1 MRRIRKDDQVKVIA
15 GKDRDKT
22 GRVIKV
28 LTRRDRV
35 LVEGVNYVK
44 KHQRPAQTGSGV
56 REGGIIETEAAIHVS
71 NVMPVCPSC
80 GEATR
85 VGYVETVPGDA
96 RSKARSCRRCDAT
109 F

>member
-1 MRRIRKDDQVKVIA
+1 MERIRKDDQVKVIA
-15 GKDRDKT
+15 GKDAGKT
-22 GRVIKV
+22 GRVVQV
-28 LTRRDRV
+28 LRERGRV

-44 KHQRPAQTGSGV
+44 KHQRMQSQGGAQ
-56 REGGIIETEAAIHVS
+56 EGGIIETEASVHVS

-85 VGYVETVPGDA
+85 VGYVYETEGDR
-96 RSKARSCRRCDAT
+96 RSKTRSGRRCQGT